1 MPREH
6 DPGRH
11 QLSCPGRLGPG
22 AEGGS
27 SPANHR
33 GGFGPVQPGPA
44 VCGLQRGQGLHSP
57 AAPRPC
63 CRAEVPTH
71 GAPGWGK
78 AEVLQTLAKA
88 LGLLL
93 APLWGNEW
101 IPGVCLV
108 GTGCCLASSCHQ
120 SESSCTGS
128 LCRRF
133 PARQERLQVLY
144 IRIVSPFPEMEQFI
158 QATVQR

>member
-1 MPREH
+1 MLKEH
-6 DPGRH
+6 ELGRH

-44 VCGLQRGQGLHSP
+44 LRGLQRGQGLHSP
-57 AAPRPC
+57 AASRPC
-63 CRAEVPTH
+63 CCAEVPVH

-78 AEVLQTLAKA
+78 AE
-88 LGLLL
+88 GSCR
-93 APLWGNEW
+93 PWPGLWGS
-101 IPGVCLV
+101 CLLDSEAMSGFL
-108 GTGCCLASSCHQ
+108 GTGCCLASSCHWP
-120 SESSCTGS
+120 ESSCTGS

-133 PARQERLQVLY
+133 PERQKKLQVLY